1 MKIVIFGLSVT
12 SSWGNGHATLLR
24 GLLKALRDL
33 GHVTRFFERD
43 TPYYAAHRDAPFL
56 SFAQVHLY
64 SDWNENLPLAHRE
77 LIDADVGIVTSYCP
91 DGVAACRLVLESSV
105 ERKIFYDMDTPV
117 TLDRIDKGE
126 SVPYIPPE
134 GLGGFDLVLSYTGG
148 ASLNRLRNQLSA
160 RRVATL
166 YGWVDPAT
174 HYRRATLD
182 RFQCDLSYLGT
193 YSQDRQDGLRKLLLE
208 PAAKLSDKKF
218 VIAGAMYP
226 EVNRWPSNVRYYD
239 HIAPPEHP
247 AFYSSSL
254 MTLNVTRASM
264 AETGYCPSGRL
275 FEAAACGTCVLS
287 DWWEGLDRFFEPRD
301 EILIATSESE
311 AIDAIS
317 TDASALTAIGSK
329 ARTRV
334 LDCHT
339 ADIRARR
346 LIDLIEMPSAESTE
360 SHQYS
365 LAAEGA

>member
-1 MKIVIFGLSVT
+1 
-12 SSWGNGHATLLR
+12 
-24 GLLKALRDL
+24 
-33 GHVTRFFERD
+33 
-43 TPYYAAHRDAPFL
+43 
-56 SFAQVHLY
+56 
-64 SDWNENLPLAHRE
+64 
-77 LIDADVGIVTSYCP
+77 
-91 DGVAACRLVLESSV
+91 
-105 ERKIFYDMDTPV
+105 
-117 TLDRIDKGE
+117 
-126 SVPYIPPE
+126 
-134 GLGGFDLVLSYTGG
+134 
-148 ASLNRLRNQLSA
+148 
-160 RRVATL
+160 
-166 YGWVDPAT
+166 
-174 HYRRATLD
+174 
-182 RFQCDLSYLGT
+182 
-193 YSQDRQDGLRKLLLE
+193 
-208 PAAKLSDKKF
+208 
-218 VIAGAMYP
+218 
-226 EVNRWPSNVRYYD
+226 
-239 HIAPPEHP
+239 
-247 AFYSSSL
+247 
-254 MTLNVTRASM
+254 M